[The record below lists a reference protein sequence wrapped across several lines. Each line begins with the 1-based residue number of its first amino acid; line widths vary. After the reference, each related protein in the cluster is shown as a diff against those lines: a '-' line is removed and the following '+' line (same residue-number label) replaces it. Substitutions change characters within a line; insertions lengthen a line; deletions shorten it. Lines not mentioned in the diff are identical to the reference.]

1 MKQERR
7 KAPRRRTSYYVPLVE
22 VDTGIILGHLI
33 DITGKGMMIDSK
45 KEVPA
50 GKAIRVRLD
59 TTSDVADVSYIEFVA
74 RSKWCR
80 NDPIEPYLYNVGF
93 EITESS
99 PHVAGILQKIADR
112 YGS

>member
-7 KAPRRRTSYYVPLVE
+7 RSPRRKTSYYVPLVE
-22 VDTGIILGHLI
+22 VETGVILGHLI

-45 KEVPA
+45 KEVPV
-50 GKAIRVRLD
+50 GKSVRVRLD
-59 TTSDVADVSYIEFVA
+59 TTSDVADVSYIEFVI

-80 NDPIEPYLYNVGF
+80 NDPIEPYLFNVGF

-99 PHVAGILQKIADR
+99 IHVSDVLQRIAER